1 MDQRAFFD
9 AVVGATSVEEVRAAL
24 REVQKNP
31 EVKEIP
37 FGGRPNNCGA
47 IEVAADAARSA
58 IERVTN
64 AHDAV
69 LEIEHEKQGSKPDCR
84 SPREAAHD
92 WLGVPMKDGLSGL
105 IPKERQN
112 LALNAI
118 ARLEPGVS
126 HFWGQPTFADLS
138 QKLFILYL

>member
-9 AVVGATSVEEVRAAL
+9 VVVGAANVEEVRAPH
-24 REVQKNP
+24 REFQKNP
-31 EVKEIP
+31 EVKEAP
-37 FGGRPNNCGA
+37 FGGRPNNRGA
-47 IEVAADAARSA
+47 TEVVADAARSA
-58 IERVTN
+58 IQRVGD

-69 LEIEHEKQGSKPDCR
+69 LELEHDKHGGKPHCR

-92 WLGVPMKDGLSGL
+92 WLGVPMKDDLSGL
-105 IPKERQN
+105 SPKERQN

-118 ARLEPGVS
+118 VRLEPGVS
-126 HFWGQPTFADLS
+126 HFSGRPTFADLS